1 MATSKFNSGK
11 IQYEVSDGLEQ
22 DGSTTEQE
30 QVLEAPLVESVTEQ
44 APLVAPLVESV
55 TEQEQVLEAPL
66 GEQAQVSEAPLLQTP
81 VQAVEAPLAAPVVE
95 QAPLAAPV
103 ESKEDKTRQEKYELF
118 KCTIDD
124 KDKLIVNS
132 PDGTRGW
139 IFKAFKVRELLMKG
153 VDSANNIE
161 YQNRRTLGSKEH
173 IFSHKGGLAFWFK
186 AGTKKEGD
194 VVDYLDFIEEN
205 GTTPDTER
213 DLELIVKY
221 AEEQRIKNMVQ
232 NNKKDLSG
240 LKEKLK
246 NI

>member
-1 MATSKFNSGK
+1 MATSKFNSAK
-11 IQYEVSDGLEQ
+11 IQYEVSDSLEQ

-30 QVLEAPLVESVTEQ
+30 QVSEVPLG
-44 APLVAPLVESV
+44 ESV
-55 TEQEQVLEAPL
+55 TEQE
-66 GEQAQVSEAPLLQTP
+66 QVSEAPLLQTP
-81 VQAVEAPLAAPVVE
+81 VQAVEAQVVAPVQTVKAQVVAPVVE
-95 QAPLAAPV
+95 QAQVVPV
-103 ESKEDKTRQEKYELF
+103 QAEVDKTKQEKYELF
-118 KCTIDD
+118 KCTIEE

-132 PDGTRGW
+132 PDGTKGW
-139 IFKAFKVRELLMKG
+139 IFKEFKLREFKMKG

-213 DLELIVKY
+213 DLELLVKY

-232 NNKKDLSG
+232 QNKSDFSA

>member
-1 MATSKFNSGK
+1 MKNLNYVWLPISMYLKLR
-11 IQYEVSDGLEQ
+11 E
-22 DGSTTEQE
+22 
-30 QVLEAPLVESVTEQ
+30 
-44 APLVAPLVESV
+44 
-55 TEQEQVLEAPL
+55 
-66 GEQAQVSEAPLLQTP
+66 
-81 VQAVEAPLAAPVVE
+81 
-95 QAPLAAPV
+95 
-103 ESKEDKTRQEKYELF
+103 F
-118 KCTIDD
+118 K
-124 KDKLIVNS
+124 
-132 PDGTRGW
+132 
-139 IFKAFKVRELLMKG
+139 MKG

-213 DLELIVKY
+213 DLELLVKY

-232 NNKKDLSG
+232 QNKSDFSA